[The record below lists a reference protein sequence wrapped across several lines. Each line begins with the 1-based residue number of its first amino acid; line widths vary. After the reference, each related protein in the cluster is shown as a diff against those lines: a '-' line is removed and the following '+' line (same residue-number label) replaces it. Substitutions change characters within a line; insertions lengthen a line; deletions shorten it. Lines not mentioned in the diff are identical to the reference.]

1 MKRIDWTAPVEY
13 VNGETVSRH
22 HGDFGNHYAGKA
34 QTRTVDGNFYD
45 DYGRHLFGVFPDV
58 RNVADVATLDTSK
71 PLQTVD
77 GKKVSFIGTMTDGRI
92 VVAVDYPRFGGGA
105 PTELR
110 FADGRKSSA
119 PGVTSG
125 DDVIVKVVEKTTF
138 QNVYADGRIGDTIHS
153 DTDAAAKRSKYG
165 KVRIGF
171 LKTVTKDGVRTSVSL
186 QSATIPWYRD
196 ASVPLGRAA
205 VPADYAR

>member
-1 MKRIDWTAPVEY
+1 MTQFKKGDRVTSTKNGQLPYWGDLTYVEKTS
-13 VNGETVSRH
+13 NGVHIAVRSD
-22 HGDFGNHYAGKA
+22 G
-34 QTRTVDGNFYD
+34 TRGGFHDG
-45 DYGRHLFGVFPDV
+45 GLRLF
-58 RNVADVATLDTSK
+58 LDTSK

-77 GKKVSFIGTMTDGRI
+77 GKRVSFIGRMEDGRI
-92 VVAVDYPRFGGGA
+92 VVSVTYGAAMSYTKAA

-110 FADGRKSSA
+110 YADGRVTNR

-171 LKTVTKDGVRTSVSL
+171 LKTVTTDGVRTSVSL